1 MLFAFSSVKAET
13 SEMLYLGTVS
23 IERRASSDELKKD
36 HTQAP
41 PVYLTPMPSAC
52 IIRLT
57 DVIMKP
63 NLSCHTPT

>member
-1 MLFAFSSVKAET
+1 MLFAFSSGNAE
-13 SEMLYLGTVS
+13 SAEMLYLRTVS
-23 IERRASSDELKKD
+23 IEWRASSDKFKKD